1 MGRRSRQREAAAAA
15 TRPAARSTAPA
26 PPPPPSTPR
35 RRARVEEAPKA
46 PWHPVPLVEIAV
58 LVGIVAM
65 AIGFFSEGARRET
78 LVTAGVALASLAG
91 LEVSIR
97 EHFAGFRSH
106 TALLA
111 LTAALLVGVPL
122 GLATDERL
130 VGLGAG
136 ILAGVAAFPA
146 LRAAFTR
153 RAGGLSWRA

>member
-15 TRPAARSTAPA
+15 SRPAASSVPA
-26 PPPPPSTPR
+26 APPPPSTPR
-35 RRARVEEAPKA
+35 RRAPVDEAPKA

-58 LVGIVAM
+58 LVGIAAM
-65 AIGFFSEGARRET
+65 AIGFFSEGSRRET

-97 EHFAGFRSH
+97 EHVSGYRSH
-106 TALLA
+106 TMLLA
-111 LTAALLVGVPL
+111 LATALLVGIPL

-130 VGLGAG
+130 VGLAAG
-136 ILAGVAAFPA
+136 VIAGVAAVPA
-146 LRAAFTR
+146 LRTAFAR

>member
-15 TRPAARSTAPA
+15 SRPAAPRVPA

-35 RRARVEEAPKA
+35 RRAPVDEAPKA
-46 PWHPVPLVEIAV
+46 PWHPVPLAEIAV
-58 LVGIVAM
+58 FVGIAAM

-91 LEVSIR
+91 LEVSLR
-97 EHFAGFRSH
+97 EHFTGYRSH
-106 TALLA
+106 TALLTLA
-111 LTAALLVGVPL
+111 AALLVGVPV
-122 GLATDERL
+122 GLVTEERL

-136 ILAGVAAFPA
+136 IVAGVAAFPA
-146 LRAAFTR
+146 LRAAFSR

>member
-1 MGRRSRQREAAAAA
+1 MGRRSRQREAAAAG
-15 TRPAARSTAPA
+15 RPAAPSAPA

-35 RRARVEEAPKA
+35 RRAPIDEAPKP
-46 PWHPVPLVEIAV
+46 PWHPVPLAELAV

-65 AIGFFSEGARRET
+65 AIGFFSEGSRRET

-97 EHFAGFRSH
+97 EHFTGYRSH
-106 TALLA
+106 TLLLTLAATLLA
-111 LTAALLVGVPL
+111 GVPI

-136 ILAGVAAFPA
+136 IVAGVAAFPA
-146 LRAAFTR
+146 LRAAFSR
-153 RAGGLSWRA
+153 RSGGLSWRA